1 MALARAYNF
10 PSLPT
15 ERPCETPASAIPP
28 LWLALH
34 FPALALEALEI
45 PPGLAAVI
53 EAKAGRVR
61 IHACTPAVAGYGV
74 AAGMVLSEAQMLCP
88 GLAAAN
94 RNREAERR
102 ALARLAERCLEFT
115 PWISLDFEDALQ
127 LEVRGSL
134 LLFGGPEAL
143 IGKVRQACAASG
155 HSVSIGLAPTPSAAW
170 LLARSGT
177 SAQALGSETLQS
189 VLGELPTGAL
199 GIDDKLASRLACA
212 GLRVLRDLWR
222 MPRDGLVRRYGR
234 DLLRLL
240 DEAVGKRR
248 RPLRQFHAPPKFRA
262 ERELATETEALEYF
276 FPLVEALLVEFED
289 FLHHRDAA
297 AGGLGLELRH
307 PCAAPT
313 RIGLGLCRPSRD
325 ARRIAGLLR
334 ERLERIALPGPVRG
348 LRLESAYL
356 QPFAPASLDLF
367 AAAAASGECWDELID
382 RLRLRL
388 GPQALR
394 QLEVRAD
401 RRPERAGSEA
411 ASGGSE
417 AERAFRPLWL
427 LPQPKPFSK
436 LGIRILPEC
445 ERIETGWWDGEPV
458 RRDYHVAV
466 DAAGPRLWVYRDS
479 GTAGPWYLHGLFG

>member
-1 MALARAYNF
+1 MVLARAYNF
-10 PSLPT
+10 PLLPT
-15 ERPCETPASAIPP
+15 ERPCETPVSAIPP

-34 FPALALEALEI
+34 LPDLALEALEK
-45 PPGLAAVI
+45 PPELAAVI
-53 EAKAGRVR
+53 EAKAGRIR
-61 IHACTPAVAGYGV
+61 IHACAPAAAGYGV
-74 AAGMVLSEAQMLCP
+74 AAGMVLSEAQVLCP
-88 GLAAAN
+88 GLAAVN
-94 RNREAERR
+94 RDREAELRT
-102 ALARLAERCLEFT
+102 LARLAELCLAFT

-143 IGKVRQACAASG
+143 IGKVRQTCVASG
-155 HSVSIGLAPTPSAAW
+155 HSVRIGLAPTPSAAW
-170 LLARSGT
+170 LLARSGS
-177 SAQALGSETLQS
+177 SAQALDSEMLRS
-189 VLGELPTGAL
+189 ALGELPITTL

-222 MPRDGLVRRYGR
+222 MPRDGLVRRYGG

-240 DEAVGKRR
+240 DEAVGKRP

-262 ERELATETEALEYF
+262 ERELAAETEALEYF

-307 PCAAPT
+307 PCAEPT
-313 RIGLGLCRPSRD
+313 RIVLGLRRPSRD

-334 ERLERIALPGPVRG
+334 ERLEHIALPGPVRG
-348 LRLESAYL
+348 LILESAYL
-356 QPFAPASLDLF
+356 QPFAPASADLF
-367 AAAAASGECWDELID
+367 AVADASGECWDELID

-394 QLEVRAD
+394 RLEVCAD
-401 RRPERAGSEA
+401 RRPERASSGA
-411 ASGGSE
+411 ASGGSA
-417 AERAFRPLWL
+417 AERTLRPLWL
-427 LPQPKPFSK
+427 VSQPKPLCK
-436 LGIRILPEC
+436 QGIRILPEC